1 MDPFESVP
9 GYFLHLQIRRR
20 AEKKKGREIL
30 RGIKTTAVNKF
41 TYTFTHSGAWD
52 GRMRG
57 TVKPSKVES
66 TSDSNFGRAVI
77 RLLDISPSI
86 INESDM
92 DADILE

>member
-1 MDPFESVP
+1 
-9 GYFLHLQIRRR
+9 
-20 AEKKKGREIL
+20 
-30 RGIKTTAVNKF
+30 
-41 TYTFTHSGAWD
+41 
-52 GRMRG
+52 MRG

-86 INESDM
+86 LNESDM